1 MAAFIILL
9 ISCAVLTG
17 GYLLRHTGPD
27 AIDKE
32 DERYLTGDGHHIY
45 YDRKLLR
52 HLREE
57 ENKVQEKQTTKSTI

>member
-27 AIDKE
+27 ATNKE

-52 HLREE
+52 RLREE
-57 ENKVQEKQTTKSTI
+57 ENKAQEKQTTKSTI